1 MPFILRNARV
11 ARDAEHAS
19 RLDIRIRNGVIERL
33 QPNIPAGSD
42 SDLDLQGSLV
52 LPGLINAHDHLEFGL
67 FPRLGNHTYPDAR
80 AWATDIY
87 RPDESP
93 IRELLQISK
102 PTRLFWGGLKNL
114 FAGVTT
120 VCHHNPYEAEV
131 FEHNFPV
138 RVLNRYGWSH
148 SLDFSENLQQDYEQ
162 TPPSAPFLMHLAEGT
177 TAKSRHELKKLDGLG
192 LLTPRTVLIHG
203 VALGP
208 EEWSLVRERKASWI
222 WCPSSNVFTLGKTVN
237 LSVISSG
244 IPTALGSDSSL
255 TAAGDL
261 LDEIQFARQLGASP
275 TELYALVTSSAAQV
289 LGLREGEG
297 YLREGG
303 VADLLVVRDSKDP
316 PAQRLASLSRL
327 EIDAVVREGRI
338 LLASEKVAQ
347 QLPSSH
353 SNGLCH
359 VSCDGVEW
367 SLGVDLMPHW
377 CETVP
382 ILGEPVRL
390 TRRLLRPVQ
399 LGIE

>member
-1 MPFILRNARV
+1 MPIILRNARV

-33 QPNIPAGSD
+33 QPNIPTGSD
-42 SDLDLQGSLV
+42 SDLDLEGSLI

-67 FPRLGNHTYPDAR
+67 FPRLGSRTYPDAR
-80 AWATDIY
+80 AWAMDIY
-87 RPDESP
+87 HPDESP
-93 IRELLQISK
+93 IRELLQIPK

-138 RVLNRYGWSH
+138 RVLKRYGWSH
-148 SLDFSENLQQDYEQ
+148 SLDFSQSLQQDYEQ
-162 TPPSAPFLMHLAEGT
+162 TPPGAPFLIHLAEGT
-177 TAKSRHELKKLDGLG
+177 TANSRQELEQLDRLG
-192 LLTPRTVLIHG
+192 LLTPRTVLIHC
-203 VALGP
+203 VALEP

-222 WCPSSNVFTLGKTVN
+222 WCPGSNVFTLGKTVN
-237 LSVISSG
+237 LSVIRSG

-275 TELYALVTSSAAQV
+275 IELYALVTSSAAQV

-297 YLREGG
+297 SIREGG
-303 VADLLVVRDSKDP
+303 VADLLVVRDSGDS
-316 PAQRLASLSRL
+316 PAERLGSLSCL
-327 EIDAVVREGRI
+327 EIDLMLRGGRV
-338 LLASEKVAQ
+338 LLASGSVAKH
-347 QLPSSH
+347 LPSSH

-359 VSCDGVEW
+359 VSCDDVEW
-367 SLGVDLMPHW
+367 SLGVNLLPHW
-377 CETVP
+377 SETVS
-382 ILGEPVRL
+382 ILGEPLFL
-390 TRRLLRPVQ
+390 TRRLLRLV
-399 LGIE
+399 